1 LLYTSPGEATRHFFD
16 KYIDRD
22 KPPALKL
29 LWLAPHPP
37 RSSGGLDATHR
48 DSLTSLTQLEIPM
61 TTENITLTPINAAT
75 ANAAAQVILNRLDIQ
90 IRNLEQAWSGGYYDL
105 KFTVS
110 DIKKTTAAAFQ
121 NIDFLWFLGVITLEN
136 KSQLRTQVYGA
147 NRGAIDRRD
156 TRLANK
162 AHDKI
167 RNDLAKSY
175 KNSDC

>member
-1 LLYTSPGEATRHFFD
+1 
-16 KYIDRD
+16 
-22 KPPALKL
+22 
-29 LWLAPHPP
+29 
-37 RSSGGLDATHR
+37 
-48 DSLTSLTQLEIPM
+48 M
-61 TTENITLTPINAAT
+61 TTADITLKPINAAT
-75 ANAAAQVILNRLDIQ
+75 ANQAAQITLNRLNDQ
-90 IRNLEQAWSGGYYDL
+90 IDNLNRAYTGGCRNLKL
-105 KFTVS
+105 TVS

-121 NIDFLWFLGVITLEN
+121 NIDFLWFFGVITLEN

-156 TRLANK
+156 TFNANK

>member
-1 LLYTSPGEATRHFFD
+1 MRLIVIRSPH
-16 KYIDRD
+16 
-22 KPPALKL
+22 
-29 LWLAPHPP
+29 
-37 RSSGGLDATHR
+37 
-48 DSLTSLTQLEIPM
+48 LTQLETPM
-61 TTENITLTPINAAT
+61 TTDNITLTPVTAAV
-75 ANAAAQVILNRLDIQ
+75 ANAAAQVILNRLDIN

-105 KFTVS
+105 KLTVS

-147 NRGAIDRRD
+147 NRGATDRRE

-167 RNDLAKSY
+167 RNDLAKAH
-175 KNSDC
+175 KPCDI